1 MKKDMEINKPKG
13 MEMSQV
19 CPEGCLYLF
28 VLVLESGK
36 QRLITL
42 KHGVTLGSL
51 QNITKVHK
59 CLNHFDQTIRPD
71 TSSKTVSL

>member
-19 CPEGCLYLF
+19 CSEGCLYLF
-28 VLVLESGK
+28 VLALESGK
-36 QRLITL
+36 QRLINL
-42 KHGVTLGSL
+42 KNGVTLGSL

-59 CLNHFDQTIRPD
+59 CLNYFDQTIRPD
-71 TSSKTVSL
+71 TSSKTISL